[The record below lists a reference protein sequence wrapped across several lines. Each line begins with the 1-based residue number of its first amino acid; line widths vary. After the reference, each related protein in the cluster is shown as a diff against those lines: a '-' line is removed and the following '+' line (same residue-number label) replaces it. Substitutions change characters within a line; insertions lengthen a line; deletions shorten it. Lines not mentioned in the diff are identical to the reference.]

1 MKQKNSSSV
10 FNLAV
15 IVAALG
21 YFVDIYDLLLFTI
34 VREPSLQ
41 ALGINKG
48 DTKAM
53 LTAST
58 TIINWQMVGLLIGG
72 IVWGIM
78 GDKKGRLS
86 VLFGSILLYS
96 VANFLTGYVTTIEQY
111 AHARFA
117 AGIGLAGELGAGITL
132 VSELLPKEKRGI
144 GTSLVAGIGLFG
156 AVFAYFTYDFTEDW
170 RLCYKIGG
178 VLGIALLFL
187 RISVAESGMFHQVK
201 QQKVKRGNLLM
212 FFTNAKRFRKYILAI
227 LIGLPT
233 WFVIGV
239 LVNYSNRFAEKL
251 YGENAVNSGKAIMY
265 AYIGIA
271 FGDILIGFVSQY
283 FKSRKKA
290 LYLFYGLCIISGFLF
305 FSPWNNS
312 DTKMYIICTALG
324 FSTGFWA
331 IFVTMGAEQ
340 FGTNLRATAATT
352 IPNMVRGSLP
362 LINLLFKDVFQDSW
376 GWALVKSGIITGI
389 IAMAITLIAAYF
401 TEETFHKDLNYVE
414 SDEEDSRLSLT

>member
-1 MKQKNSSSV
+1 MKQKSSSSV

-48 DTKAM
+48 DSKAM

-58 TIINWQMVGLLIGG
+58 MIINWQMVGLLIGG

-78 GDKKGRLS
+78 GDKRGRLS

-96 VANFLTGYVTTIEQY
+96 VANFLTGYVTTIDQY
-111 AHARFA
+111 AHARFI

-156 AVFAYFTYDFTEDW
+156 AVFAYFTYDYTADW

-178 VLGIALLFL
+178 VLGIVLLFL

-201 QQKVKRGNLLM
+201 QQRVSRGNLLM
-212 FFTNAKRFRKYILAI
+212 FFTNATRFRKYILAI

-290 LYLFYGLCIISGFLF
+290 LYVFYGLTIISGILF
-305 FSPWNNS
+305 FSPWNDS

-376 GWALVKSGIITGI
+376 GWALVKSGIVTGI
-389 IAMAITLIAAYF
+389 IAMTITLISAYF

-414 SDEEDSRLSLT
+414 G